1 MKDTLITAQRK
12 KKELVTALVCL
23 ALSFLLNIVCII
35 VYKTPFREVF
45 TQLGYVV
52 AIAVGLY
59 VLWTAVR
66 LLIRLIRGRR

>member
-12 KKELVTALVCL
+12 KKEVITALVCL
-23 ALSFLLNIVCII
+23 GLAFLLNIVCIL
-35 VYKTPFREVF
+35 VYRTPFKEVF

-59 VLWTAVR
+59 VLWTAIR
-66 LLIRLIRGRR
+66 LLVRLIRGRK

>member
-12 KKELVTALVCL
+12 KKELATALVCL